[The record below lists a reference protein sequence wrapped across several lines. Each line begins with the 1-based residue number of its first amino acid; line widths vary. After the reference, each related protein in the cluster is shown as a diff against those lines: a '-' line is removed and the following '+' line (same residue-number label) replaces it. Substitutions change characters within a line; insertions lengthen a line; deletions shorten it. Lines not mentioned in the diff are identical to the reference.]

1 MSLKRCCNVFAMK
14 KARLSRRKGG
24 SFRGPLSDLSG
35 LLGRPPERARRPNLS
50 ENSVAAYERTWRVLL
65 AWTAPTSLDPRHAS
79 HTPHR
84 FLDSFQITDGILAFA
99 EAAAMYG
106 RVCS

>member
-1 MSLKRCCNVFAMK
+1 MQ
-14 KARLSRRKGG
+14 
-24 SFRGPLSDLSG
+24 
-35 LLGRPPERARRPNLS
+35 
-50 ENSVAAYERTWRVLL
+50 
-65 AWTAPTSLDPRHAS
+65 S

-106 RVCS
+106 GFAHDWTVGRMFWLRRQKFVGS